1 MGSRQLV
8 TFLEQLGAS
17 GQRADR
23 SRQDVLRAAEAAGL
37 SEEQIAAIV
46 SGDSAR
52 IARMLDAPP
61 EIICFLVPAE
71 DDEPGDDDA
80 PDGDDQKDVRV
91 A

>member
-1 MGSRQLV
+1 MESRQLV

-23 SRQDVLRAAEAAGL
+23 CKEDVLRAAEAAGL

-71 DDEPGDDDA
+71 DDEPAEDE
-80 PDGDDQKDVRV
+80 PDGDDQKAVRV